1 MNPRF
6 PILLLFLVLY
16 VGIFF
21 LTSQT
26 HASKPIGKI
35 ASFKG
40 KVILLSGREFKEVRV
55 GHPVFHSDWIQTMEG
70 EVDVQF
76 HDGALL
82 RIKQFTS
89 TIIREREETIKWSSG
104 AKKAIRRITCF
115 AGTLVLKME
124 RAFIFD
130 KERIANYLQSANSV
144 SGVRGTKLG
153 VIGTKTTIDWEG
165 EVPGNIQ
172 GPVSV
177 GAVAEPTLHN
187 LMQIPCAKALID
199 AYHDPTPDN
208 ITKAI
213 VLAYKTMI
221 ANSLLP
227 KEERNKLK
235 EDLKHLT
242 GMIQSLPL
250 PPNLESPEAVD
261 KIRELM
267 ETTKNQIH
275 AIKSQIAQ
283 PHGSQLNQ
291 NYESLHTLNN
301 DMTLLESAYSELVI
315 GTTSGCFPA
324 GTLVQ
329 KGDGGFKRI
338 ENVRPG
344 DVLMTYDIGSDL
356 FTTSPVKEVYLFD
369 NNHYYVV
376 NNKLKVTAGER
387 FLTPEGWK
395 RAQYLKTGDYILSAR
410 RMKEVTSVTLVHE
423 PVKVYNLHVANSH
436 NFYVAPDK
444 TVTYLVHNSGGG
456 GGGK

>member
-1 MNPRF
+1 
-6 PILLLFLVLY
+6 
-16 VGIFF
+16 
-21 LTSQT
+21 
-26 HASKPIGKI
+26 
-35 ASFKG
+35 
-40 KVILLSGREFKEVRV
+40 
-55 GHPVFHSDWIQTMEG
+55 
-70 EVDVQF
+70 
-76 HDGALL
+76 
-82 RIKQFTS
+82 
-89 TIIREREETIKWSSG
+89 
-104 AKKAIRRITCF
+104 
-115 AGTLVLKME
+115 
-124 RAFIFD
+124 
-130 KERIANYLQSANSV
+130 
-144 SGVRGTKLG
+144 
-153 VIGTKTTIDWEG
+153 
-165 EVPGNIQ
+165 
-172 GPVSV
+172 
-177 GAVAEPTLHN
+177 
-187 LMQIPCAKALID
+187 
-199 AYHDPTPDN
+199 
-208 ITKAI
+208 
-213 VLAYKTMI
+213 
-221 ANSLLP
+221 
-227 KEERNKLK
+227 
-235 EDLKHLT
+235 
-242 GMIQSLPL
+242 
-250 PPNLESPEAVD
+250 LESPESVD

-283 PHGSQLNQ
+283 PHRSQLSQ
-291 NYESLHTLNN
+291 YYESLHALNN
-301 DMTLLESAYSELVI
+301 DMILLESAYSELVI

-324 GTLVQ
+324 GTLVRI
-329 KGDGGFKRI
+329 GDGGFKRI